1 METEETIED
10 ISESVDDLRERL
22 ANVKKMMQ
30 EQSGY
35 TLGEIAAKKK
45 MFKSDVING
54 NLLSLI
60 FAGVFF
66 VVIGASAWAF
76 YNLYRAVLKKFPS
89 HHTEL

>member
-1 METEETIED
+1 MDTEETIED

-22 ANVKKMMQ
+22 ANVKRMMK
-30 EQSGY
+30 EQSGH

-45 MFKSDVING
+45 RGKSDVLDG

-60 FAGVFF
+60 FAGVFT
-66 VVIGASAWAF
+66 VVISASLWAF

>member
-1 METEETIED
+1 MEDETIED

-22 ANVKKMMQ
+22 ANVKRMMK

-35 TLGEIAAKKK
+35 TLGELAAKKK
-45 MFKSDVING
+45 GKSDVING
-54 NLLSLI
+54 DLLSLI

-66 VVIGASAWAF
+66 VVMGASCWAF